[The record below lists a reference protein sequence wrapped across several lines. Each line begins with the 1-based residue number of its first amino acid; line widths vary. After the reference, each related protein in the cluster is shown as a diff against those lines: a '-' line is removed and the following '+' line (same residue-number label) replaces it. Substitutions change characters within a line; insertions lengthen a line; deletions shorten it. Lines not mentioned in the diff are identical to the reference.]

1 MPKCVVDSEIKV
13 TYTKMALKWCKENI
27 GINDR
32 KRTELK
38 LVIRHTERK
47 KGKYVLYGSY
57 CFYKNRIVIYIPNC
71 LSLYDVVGTVIHEY
85 THYLQSR
92 TKYEMYEKSHYYS
105 TNPFERQAKRNE
117 LKHTKVC
124 IKEIKKLL
132 RTIN

>member
-1 MPKCVVDSEIKV
+1 MPKCVVNSETKV
-13 TYTKMALKWCKENI
+13 TYTKMTLKWCKENL

-32 KRTELK
+32 KRTELE

-57 CFYKNRIVIYIPNC
+57 CFYKNRMVIYIPNC
-71 LSLYDVVGTVIHEY
+71 LNLYDVVGTVIHEY

-92 TKYEMYEKSHYYS
+92 TKYQMYEKLYYYS

-117 LKHTKVC
+117 LKYTKVC
-124 IKEIKKLL
+124 LNEIKKS
-132 RTIN
+132 INILQ